1 MESINEDFLIKTPNG
16 NLPLGWPQNS
26 LGWPKHWKLLLFQNL
41 PFVSKANLR
50 NVAAARAVPWCWV
63 GKRRPGNWQQRS
75 EKEQPRTPAFQ
86 SDGFYVAER
95 SDSSGS
101 DNQPSK

>member
-1 MESINEDFLIKTPNG
+1 MRISLLKAPNG

-26 LGWPKHWKLLLFQNL
+26 LGWPKHWNLLLFQNL

-50 NVAAARAVPWCWV
+50 NVAVARAVPWCWV

-75 EKEQPRTPAFQ
+75 EKEQPSKGVGGGIVTVSGPFCHLPA
-86 SDGFYVAER
+86 
-95 SDSSGS
+95 
-101 DNQPSK
+101 PH